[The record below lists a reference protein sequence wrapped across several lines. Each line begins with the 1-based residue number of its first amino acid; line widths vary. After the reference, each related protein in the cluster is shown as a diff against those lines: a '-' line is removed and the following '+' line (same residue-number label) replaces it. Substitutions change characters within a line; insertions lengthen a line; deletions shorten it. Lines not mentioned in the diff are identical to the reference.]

1 MAGRAARA
9 STTIPQIRPRC
20 SPSASDTPHTQPSPP
35 RIRMLGSAW
44 PRFHAAVNDLPA
56 QLRLV
61 TVFAGPGAWVTRRDS
76 LKSAAVWTLWAGVIG
91 GWVAVLAGLQAED
104 VIDHGEAIHE
114 LMETHE
120 TVALTTMGIFTVV
133 LGWKLFRRSKLTSA
147 EEAGLRV
154 LSVAGLVAIIWTG
167 VLGSKLMFEHAA
179 GIPNATLQAEI
190 ENREAGHHHEAGE
203 AEEQQHAAPADT
215 AKAAAH
221 THAPGTAPHKH

>member
-9 STTIPQIRPRC
+9 STTIPPIRPRC

-35 RIRMLGSAW
+35 RIRMLGYDW

-56 QLRLV
+56 ALLFV
-61 TVFAGPGAWVTRRDS
+61 T
-76 LKSAAVWTLWAGVIG
+76 
-91 GWVAVLAGLQAED
+91 VLAGLQAED
-104 VIDHGEAIHE
+104 VIEHGEAIHE

-167 VLGSKLMFEHAA
+167 VLGSKLMFE
-179 GIPNATLQAEI
+179 
-190 ENREAGHHHEAGE
+190 
-203 AEEQQHAAPADT
+203 
-215 AKAAAH
+215 
-221 THAPGTAPHKH
+221 